1 MFFSIR
7 NILVGFFLVVG
18 IALAGFV
25 GNAMWQSVHRAR
37 TFSDVAQ
44 LVSLDRLLFNA
55 LLNFRSERGNSA
67 SALTVDPAKTANTI
81 ASVQASRQKVDA
93 AMSAFLEQSAALDQA
108 GLQAPLARVKDIY
121 TQFQELR
128 KKVDANVT
136 LPLDRR
142 ENGLDKT
149 VLALGQDFLTAL
161 ETGSTAVEGEV
172 RSLDQSLTGLIQ
184 LRSYGWSAR
193 ALGGSATVVINAVV
207 AQQRPLTPQEI
218 QQLGNFDAGAAFAW
232 KATGELV
239 AHESTPQA
247 LKDIY
252 ATADRTYFKGDFVT
266 QRAKLVDDLNNGRTP
281 SFTIDTWRNTVTA
294 SLDTVAKIASEAME
308 VLNAS
313 AEKAKQQA
321 FIGAMI
327 YLAAFILTLGVCIL
341 CLAVIIGRVTRPIS
355 RLTKAMMELSTGNLT
370 VDVSGS
376 RRSDEIG
383 EMARAVEIFREAAIR
398 NRELEMQADANRD
411 KAERDRVELQQ
422 RAEAEAEERLNQATG
437 SLAGGLRRLA
447 SGDMVCEIATPFAP
461 QFEALRHDFN
471 SSVHQLR
478 EALASVGHSVQ
489 TVNGGAHEV
498 SSASDDLSRR
508 TEQQAASLE
517 ETAAALEEITANV
530 TATSKRASD
539 ARDTVRD
546 ARTKADLSGK
556 VVRDAVSAM
565 ERIEHSSRQIGQ
577 IIGVIDEIAFQT
589 NLLALNAGVEA
600 ARAGDAGK
608 GFAVVA
614 QEVRELAQR
623 SANAAKEIKQL
634 INTSAIAVGEGVR
647 LVADTG
653 VGLSEIEQLVLSV
666 NTHMDAIAT
675 AAQEQSA
682 GLSEVNTAVNHM
694 DQATQ
699 QNAAMVEEMNAAGAG
714 LAQECANLQALLSQF
729 QLGQQ
734 ASALHETARQMR
746 RAASPTRAPAYPA
759 PAHPALKA
767 RPVAAR
773 GNAALVVRGDDWAE
787 F

>member
-1 MFFSIR
+1 LQGPLKR
-7 NILVGFFLVVG
+7 V
-18 IALAGFV
+18 
-25 GNAMWQSVHRAR
+25 
-37 TFSDVAQ
+37 SDVYAQ
-44 LVSLDRLLFNA
+44 F
-55 LLNFRSERGNSA
+55 
-67 SALTVDPAKTANTI
+67 VD
-81 ASVQASRQKVDA
+81 
-93 AMSAFLEQSAALDQA
+93 
-108 GLQAPLARVKDIY
+108 
-121 TQFQELR
+121 LR
-128 KKVDANVT
+128 KKVDANISQ
-136 LPLDRR
+136 PLDRR

-149 VLALGQDFLTAL
+149 VMTLGADFLASLEAGSTAL
-161 ETGSTAVEGEV
+161 EGAV
-172 RSLDQSLTGLIQ
+172 RSLDQGQTGLIQ
-184 LRSYGWSAR
+184 LRSYGCSAR
-193 ALGGSATVVINAVV
+193 ALGGSATVVLNAAV
-207 AQQRPLTPQEI
+207 AQNRPLTAQEM
-218 QQLGNFDAGAAFAW
+218 QQLGAFDAGAAFAW
-232 KATGELV
+232 KATGDLV
-239 AHESTPQA
+239 AHESAPQS

-252 ATADRTYFKGDFVT
+252 ATADKTYFKGDFNA
-266 QRAKLVDDLNNGRTP
+266 QRTKLIEDLNNGRTP
-281 SFTIDTWRNTVTA
+281 SFTMDSWRTTVTEN
-294 SLDTVAKIASEAME
+294 LGTIAKIASAAMD
-308 VLNAS
+308 VLDAN
-313 AEKAKQQA
+313 AEKAKQEA
-321 FIGAMI
+321 FTDAVIF
-327 YLAAFILTLGVCIL
+327 LAVFVVTLALCIVS
-341 CLAVIIGRVTRPIS
+341 LAVIVGRVTRPIS
-355 RLTKAMMELSTGNLT
+355 RLTNAMMALSGGNLAI
-370 VDVSGS
+370 DIAGAK
-376 RRSDEIG
+376 RGDEIG
-383 EMARAVEIFREAAIR
+383 EMARAVEVFREAAIR
-398 NRELEMQADANRD
+398 NRQLEADAVANREQ
-411 KAERDRVELQQ
+411 AERDRIELQQ
-422 RAEAEAEERLNQATG
+422 RAEAEAEARLNQATG

-447 SGDMVCEIATPFAP
+447 SGDMLCEIATPFAP

-478 EALASVGHSVQ
+478 EALTSVGQSVQ

-530 TATSKRASD
+530 SATSKRAGE
-539 ARDTVRD
+539 ARDTVRE

-556 VVRDAVSAM
+556 VVRDAVAAM

-634 INTSAIAVGEGVR
+634 INTSAVAVGEGVK

-666 NTHMDAIAT
+666 NSHMDAIAT

-714 LAQECANLQALLSQF
+714 LAQECANLQALLAQF
-729 QLGQQ
+729 QLGHQT
-734 ASALHETARQMR
+734 SALRETARQMQ
-746 RAASPTRAPAYPA
+746 RAASPAPAPVTSA
-759 PAHPALKA
+759 PKA
-767 RPVAAR
+767 RPIAAR
-773 GNAALVVRGDDWAE
+773 GNAALAVKGDDWTE

>member
-1 MFFSIR
+1 MSFSIR
-7 NILVGFFLVVG
+7 NILVGFFLLVG

-25 GNAMWQSVHRAR
+25 GNGMWQSVNRAR
-37 TFSDVAQ
+37 TFSEVAQ
-44 LVSLDRLLFNA
+44 LVSIDKLLFNA

-67 SALTVDPAKTANTI
+67 SALTVDPAKTASTI

-93 AMSAFLEQSAALDQA
+93 AMGAFLEQSAALDQA
-108 GLQAPLARVKDIY
+108 GLQAPLKRVKDIY
-121 TQFQELR
+121 AQFLELR

-142 ENGLDKT
+142 ESGLDKT
-149 VLALGQDFLTAL
+149 VLALGADLLAAL

-207 AQQRPLTPQEI
+207 AQQRPLTAQEA
-218 QQLGNFDAGAAFAW
+218 QQLNNFDAGAAFAW

-239 AHESTPQA
+239 AHESTPQS

-252 ATADRTYFKGDFVT
+252 AVADRTYFKGDFIT

-281 SFTIDTWRNTVTA
+281 AFTIDTWRDTVTA
-294 SLDTVAKIASEAME
+294 NLDTVAKIASEVMNI
-308 VLNAS
+308 LNAN
-313 AEKAKQQA
+313 AEKAKQDA
-321 FIGAMI
+321 FIGSMV
-327 YLAAFILTLGVCIL
+327 YLAAFIFTLGVCIL
-341 CLAVIIGRVTRPIS
+341 CLGVIVGRVTRPIS
-355 RLTKAMMELSTGNLT
+355 RLTNAMMELANGNLSI
-370 VDVSGS
+370 DVPGAG
-376 RRSDEIG
+376 RSDEIG

-398 NRELEMQADANRD
+398 NRELEMQADANRE
-411 KAERDRVELQQ
+411 KAERDRFELQQ
-422 RAEAEAEERLNQATG
+422 RAAAEAEERLNQATG

-471 SSVHQLR
+471 SSVVQLR
-478 EALASVGHSVQ
+478 EALASVGNSVQ

-517 ETAAALEEITANV
+517 ETAAALEQITANV
-530 TATSKRASD
+530 SATSKRTGD
-539 ARDTVRD
+539 ARDTVRE
-546 ARTKADLSGK
+546 ARTKADHSGK

-634 INTSAIAVGEGVR
+634 INTSAIAVSEGVK

-666 NTHMDAIAT
+666 NAHMDAIAT

-682 GLSEVNTAVNHM
+682 GLAEVNTAVNHM

-714 LAQECANLQALLSQF
+714 LAQECANLHALLAQF

-734 ASALHETARQMR
+734 ASALHETARQMQ
-746 RAASPTRAPAYPA
+746 RAASPARAPAAPA
-759 PAHPALKA
+759 PRA
-767 RPVAAR
+767 RPVAVSR
-773 GNAALVVRGDDWAE
+773 GNAALAVKGDEWTE

>member
-1 MFFSIR
+1 MSFSIR
-7 NILVGFFLVVG
+7 NILVGFFLT
-18 IALAGFV
+18 ISLALAGLV
-25 GNAMWQSVHRAR
+25 GNELWRSVNRAG
-37 TFSDVAQ
+37 TFSEVAQ
-44 LVSLDRLLFNA
+44 LASLDKLLFNA
-55 LLNFRSERGNSA
+55 LLNFRSERGDSA
-67 SALTVDPAKTANTI
+67 TALTLDPSKSAGSI
-81 ASVQASRQKVDA
+81 ASVQAARQKVDA
-93 AMSAFLEQSAALDQA
+93 AMTAFLTQSSSLENTQ
-108 GLQAPLARVKDIY
+108 LQAPLKRVKDVY
-121 TQFQELR
+121 AQFVELR
-128 KKVDANVT
+128 KKVDANVSQ
-136 LPLDRR
+136 PLDRR
-142 ENGLDKT
+142 ESGLDKT
-149 VLALGQDFLTAL
+149 VMTLGGDFLASLEAGSTAL
-161 ETGSTAVEGEV
+161 EGTV
-172 RSLDQSLTGLIQ
+172 RSLDQGQTGLIQ

-193 ALGGSATVVINAVV
+193 ALGGSATVILNGAV
-207 AQQRPLTPQEI
+207 AQNRPLTAQEM
-218 QQLGNFDAGAAFAW
+218 QQLGAADAGAAFAW
-232 KATGELV
+232 KATGDLV
-239 AHESTPQA
+239 AHESTPQS

-252 ATADRTYFKGDFVT
+252 ATADKTYFKGDFST
-266 QRAKLVDDLNNGRTP
+266 QRTKLIDDLNNGRTP
-281 SFTIDTWRNTVTA
+281 AFTMDSWRTTVTEN
-294 SLDTVAKIASEAME
+294 LGTIAKIASAAMD
-308 VLNAS
+308 VLDAN
-313 AEKAKQQA
+313 AEKAKQGA
-321 FIGAMI
+321 FIDAMI
-327 YLAAFILTLGVCIL
+327 YLAVFVVTLALCIL
-341 CLAVIIGRVTRPIS
+341 SLAVIVGRVTRPIS
-355 RLTKAMMELSTGNLT
+355 RLTNAMMELSGGNLAI
-370 VDVSGS
+370 DVAGAK
-376 RRSDEIG
+376 RSDEIG

-398 NRELEMQADANRD
+398 NKQLEAEAVANRER
-411 KAERDRVELQQ
+411 AERDRIELQQ

-478 EALASVGHSVQ
+478 EALTSVGQSVQ

-530 TATSKRASD
+530 SATSKRAGE
-539 ARDTVRD
+539 ARDTVRE
-546 ARTKADLSGK
+546 ARSKADLSGK

-634 INTSAIAVGEGVR
+634 INTSAVAVGEGVK

-653 VGLSEIEQLVLSV
+653 VRLSEIEQLVLSV

-714 LAQECANLQALLSQF
+714 LAQECANLHALLAQF

-734 ASALHETARQMR
+734 TSALRETARHMQ
-746 RAASPTRAPAYPA
+746 RAASPARAPAA
-759 PAHPALKA
+759 PVAAPSRA
-767 RPVAAR
+767 RPVAASR
-773 GNAALVVRGDDWAE
+773 GNAALAVKGDDWTE

>member
-1 MFFSIR
+1 MSFSIR
-7 NILVGFFLVVG
+7 NILVGFFLLVG

-25 GNAMWQSVHRAR
+25 GNGMWQSVNRAR
-37 TFSDVAQ
+37 TFSEVAQ
-44 LVSLDRLLFNA
+44 LVSIDKLLFNA

-67 SALTVDPAKTANTI
+67 SALTVDPAKTASTI
-81 ASVQASRQKVDA
+81 ASVQTSRQKVDA
-93 AMSAFLEQSAALDQA
+93 AMGAFLEQSAVLDQA
-108 GLQAPLARVKDIY
+108 GLQAPLKRVKDIY
-121 TQFQELR
+121 AQFLELR

-142 ENGLDKT
+142 ESGLDKT
-149 VLALGQDFLTAL
+149 VLALGADLLAAL

-207 AQQRPLTPQEI
+207 AQQRPLTAQEA
-218 QQLGNFDAGAAFAW
+218 QQLNNFDAGAAFAW

-239 AHESTPQA
+239 AHESTPQS

-252 ATADRTYFKGDFVT
+252 AVADRTYFKGDFIT

-281 SFTIDTWRNTVTA
+281 AFTIDTWRDTVTA
-294 SLDTVAKIASEAME
+294 NLDTVAKIASEAMNI
-308 VLNAS
+308 LNAN
-313 AEKAKQQA
+313 AEKAKQDA
-321 FIGAMI
+321 FIGSMV
-327 YLAAFILTLGVCIL
+327 YLAAFIFTLCVCIL
-341 CLAVIIGRVTRPIS
+341 CLGVIVGRVTRPIS
-355 RLTKAMMELSTGNLT
+355 RLTNAMMELANGNLSI
-370 VDVSGS
+370 DVPGA

-398 NRELEMQADANRD
+398 NRELEMQADANRE
-411 KAERDRVELQQ
+411 KAERDRFELQQ

-471 SSVHQLR
+471 SSVLQLR
-478 EALASVGHSVQ
+478 EALASVGNSVQ

-517 ETAAALEEITANV
+517 ETAAALEQITANV
-530 TATSKRASD
+530 SATSKRTGD
-539 ARDTVRD
+539 ARDTVRE
-546 ARTKADLSGK
+546 ARTKADHSGK

-634 INTSAIAVGEGVR
+634 INTSAIAVSEGVK

-666 NTHMDAIAT
+666 NAHMDAIAT

-682 GLSEVNTAVNHM
+682 GLAEVNTAVNHM

-714 LAQECANLQALLSQF
+714 LAQECANLQALLAQF

-734 ASALHETARQMR
+734 ASALHETARQMQ
-746 RAASPTRAPAYPA
+746 RAASPARAPAAPA
-759 PAHPALKA
+759 PRA
-767 RPVAAR
+767 RPVAASR
-773 GNAALVVRGDDWAE
+773 GNTALAVKGDDWTE